1 MYNHK
6 KQYRCSIIRGK
17 SQKEIDDL
25 LPAYAKIITDICPCT
40 KESFEHDFN
49 ASFAAYIPADS
60 TKKTFDNHRTEI
72 AGKLF
77 GMYYIAPHDD
87 DSEEAY
93 VYPAERTMKFM
104 EDNDQPA
111 FFKDICFKMQFP
123 NGMTKIE
130 TVKDRIKHGISIR
143 PNAYVLKVLLL
154 ANNDVIFLI
163 ISVLGYYVLNSLD
176 ALTRTATPL
185 EVVDLIEQDKKAG
198 IVRKVHT
205 DGKASSYDV
214 QHINEQINYLELAN
228 LVITNGDAEV
238 AVNANDMDSVT
249 LFADLWNEKP
259 LFDCATYN
267 LADLTGRKQFQLDW
281 DYYFSQLSVVA
292 DKFAT
297 TSASLGIIEHK
308 AAAKPT
314 TGAGK
319 IELGDEGEFYVL
331 DYEKERVKAF
341 DPRLVGKV
349 IHLGKTRG
357 LGYDIQSVIAEK
369 GDMAEFVKYIEVKST
384 KRVTEPDLADTM
396 WVDTLN
402 ITRNEWIAALQHKD
416 FYSIFRV
423 YFVRG
428 NIIMYVIKDL
438 YQKEKDGK
446 IKVVPLTYRVDFGG
460 TAIDE
465 IIPQKAKVV

>member
-1 MYNHK
+1 MYNHE

-25 LPAYAKIITDICPCT
+25 LPAYAKIITDICPCK
-40 KESFEHDFN
+40 KETFEHDFN
-49 ASFAAYIPADS
+49 SAFAAYIPADS
-60 TKKTFDNHRTEI
+60 IKKTFDNHRTEI

-87 DSEEAY
+87 DTEDAY
-93 VYPAERTMKFM
+93 VYPSERTMKFM

-123 NGMTKIE
+123 NGMTKGE
-130 TVKDRIKHGISIR
+130 TVKERVGLGISIR
-143 PNAYVLKVLLL
+143 PNSYVLKLLLL
-154 ANNDVIFLI
+154 AKNAAITLNKSD
-163 ISVLGYYVLNSLD
+163 LGYYALNSLD
-176 ALTRTATPL
+176 VLTRHATPF
-185 EVVDLIEQDKKAG
+185 EVIDQIERDKKEG

-205 DGKASSYDV
+205 DGKAASYNV

-228 LVITNGDAEV
+228 LVITDNDGEV
-238 AVNANDMDSVT
+238 ALNTNDLDT
-249 LFADLWNEKP
+249 INLFAELWNEKP
-259 LFDCATYN
+259 LFDCAAY
-267 LADLTGRKQFQLDW
+267 DLSSLVGRKQFQLDW
-281 DYYFSQLSVVA
+281 DYYFAQLSTAA

-297 TSASLGIIEHK
+297 TSASLGIVEHK
-308 AAAKPT
+308 TMVKPT
-314 TGAGK
+314 TGIGK
-319 IELGDEGEFYVL
+319 TELGDEGEFYVL

-357 LGYDIQSVIAEK
+357 LGYDIQSVIAEN

-384 KRVTEPDLADTM
+384 KRVTEPDLTDTM

-402 ITRNEWIAALQHKD
+402 ITRNEWVAAMQHKD

-446 IKVVPLTYRVDFGG
+446 VKVVPMTYRVDFGG
-460 TAIDE
+460 TAVDE
-465 IIPQKAKVV
+465 IIPHKVQVI